1 MTPVVAQ
8 AKKEVN
14 RWIGILTPSGI
25 ILLCVYSWVLIPTI
39 TRGLVAIAVAFAMPP
54 TLLMIAWHVV
64 LMDRR
69 WRKADQFLS
78 GEGAEEGPVG
88 ADDALQAMLDFPAI
102 MPIFGLLAWVVGGA
116 GAVLGSFYATSW
128 KLKWSDAGTLYIG
141 IMAGAFLITIFQ
153 FYMWRHI
160 IDPVVGLIIHRVP
173 EVLDKKLAAR
183 RTPLNKSLLLTLIP
197 LICLALFIAEIA
209 GYKQASNVLQNWVG
223 ESKLDEV
230 KIFAGSI
237 EWDRVSEPGYRADLI
252 ARLKDLEDPT
262 RTVYLVQRTGPEKY
276 DALIRGKSFYEI
288 FPPVV
293 IEEMDKLVSSP
304 GNKEHIGYQFNPFGP
319 EISVLQ
325 KIETGPGESA
335 TVYYLIFAYPWANYR
350 PRLDEFI
357 FISIAL
363 MCIVALI
370 SVGVVWAI
378 SRDISDPVA
387 RLVGFTE
394 QVGEGKIHSD
404 VFFHANDEVGDLALS
419 LRGMSARLGEVLHR
433 IQAAVSSLDLA
444 TSSIHQA
451 AGSVKDSSRL
461 QEQSVEDVSGAMSD
475 MDTNIQSIA
484 DNVEVLS
491 ASAEESSSS
500 IFEMGAAI
508 KKINENVDILN
519 QSISSVSSSINEMT
533 AALDQVAEN
542 VGNLSA
548 LSEETASS
556 MGEMDASIREIEQNV
571 KDTANWS
578 ESVIRDA
585 EEGVDAVSRV
595 NSGMQSISD
604 VVHAAQAVI
613 ERLGA
618 KVMEIGKIVQVIDD
632 VANQT
637 NLLALNAAIIAAQA
651 GEHGRGFAVVADEIK
666 QLAERTS
673 GSTREIH
680 QLIRGVQE
688 ESREAVGA
696 VEQGARAVEDGVH
709 LVEQASGSL
718 AKIRESTRLA
728 TERVQEIAQTT
739 VQQAE
744 SSRQVSKAIDQVA
757 DMINQISVATQQQ
770 SKGGA
775 LILKSTEEMK
785 AASLQVKRNAE
796 EQLQGSRLITKSIE
810 NITDMLY
817 SINQAQQEQ
826 KKGSSQVVQL
836 MERIKVASQ
845 QVAESGRRLADV
857 VNALSQ
863 EAVTL
868 RDEIKRFVLLAADD
882 NGPDQNS

>member
-1 MTPVVAQ
+1 MTPVVKQ
-8 AKKEVN
+8 AKKQIDA
-14 RWIGILTPSGI
+14 WIGILTVGGI
-25 ILLCVYSWVLIPTI
+25 GLLSLYSSVLIPTI
-39 TRGLVAIAVAFAMPP
+39 TGGLVLIAVSWAMIP
-54 TLLMIAWHVV
+54 TLSMIALHVV
-64 LMDRR
+64 YMNRR
-69 WRKADQFLS
+69 WKKADDFLA
-78 GEGAEEGPVG
+78 GQG
-88 ADDALQAMLDFPAI
+88 ADITAEDALQAMLDFPAV
-102 MPIFGLLAWVVGGA
+102 MPLFGLVIWAAGGA
-116 GAVLGSFYATSW
+116 GAVFGSYWGTDW
-128 KLKWSDAGTLYIG
+128 KLKASDAITLYIG
-141 IMAGAFLITIFQ
+141 IMAGAFIITIFQ

-160 IDPVVGLIIHRVP
+160 IDPVVGLIVHRAP
-173 EVLDKKLAAR
+173 RVLDKKLATR
-183 RTPLNKSLLLTLIP
+183 RTPLNKSLVLTLIP
-197 LICLALFIAEIA
+197 LIFLALFIAELA
-209 GYKQASNVLQNWVG
+209 GYKQAANVLQNWVG
-223 ESKLDEV
+223 ESSLKEV
-230 KIFAGSI
+230 EIYSGSVI
-237 EWDRVSEPGYRADLI
+237 WENLSDPDYRQSVVD
-252 ARLKDLEDPT
+252 RLKDLESAN
-262 RTVYLVQRTGPEKY
+262 RKVYLIRQTGPKQY
-276 DALIRGKSFYEI
+276 KDLIRNKDFFDI

-293 IEEMDKLVSSP
+293 IQQMDKLVNNPS
-304 GNKEHIGYQFNPFGP
+304 NKKRLDYQFNPFGP
-319 EISVLQ
+319 EVSVIQ
-325 KIETGPGESA
+325 KITAGTGGNA
-335 TVYYLIFAYPWANYR
+335 DTYYLIFGYPWKNYR
-350 PRLDEFI
+350 PKLDYFI

-363 MCIVALI
+363 MGVVILL

-378 SRDISDPVA
+378 SRDISEPIA
-387 RLVGFTE
+387 RLVEFTE

-419 LRGMSARLGEVLHR
+419 LRGMSSRLAEVLNR
-433 IQAAVSSLDLA
+433 IQDAAGSLDQA
-444 TSSIHQA
+444 TSSIRQA
-451 AGSVKDSSRL
+451 VDSVKDGSRL
-461 QEQSVEDVSGAMSD
+461 QEQAVEDVSGAMSD

-500 IFEMGAAI
+500 IFQMGAAI
-508 KKINENVDILN
+508 KKINESVDILN
-519 QSISSVSSSINEMT
+519 QSISNVSSSINEMT

-556 MGEMDASIREIEQNV
+556 MGEMDASIREIEQNA

-585 EEGVDAVSRV
+585 EEGVDAVLRV
-595 NSGMQSISD
+595 NEGMKSISN
-604 VVHAAQAVI
+604 VVHAAQTVI
-613 ERLGA
+613 ERLGT
-618 KVMEIGKIVQVIDD
+618 KVEEIGKIVQVIDD

-680 QLIRGVQE
+680 LLIRGVQQ

-696 VEQGARAVEDGVH
+696 VEQGTRAVEDGVQ

-718 AKIRESTRLA
+718 AKIRESTQAA

-770 SKGGA
+770 SKGGS
-775 LILKSTEEMK
+775 LILKATEEMK

-836 MERIKVASQ
+836 MDRIKVASQ
-845 QVAESGRRLADV
+845 QGAEGGRRLADV
-857 VNALSQ
+857 VNALTQ
-863 EAVTL
+863 EAETL
-868 RDEIKRFVLLAADD
+868 RQEIKRFQLVNTGNESTED
-882 NGPDQNS
+882 S

>member
-8 AKKEVN
+8 ARKQVEM
-14 RWIGILTPSGI
+14 WIGILTVGGI
-25 ILLCVYSWVLIPTI
+25 VVLSFYSAVLIPTI
-39 TRGLVAIAVAFAMPP
+39 TLGLVVTAVGWAMPP
-54 TLLMIAWHVV
+54 TLSMIAVHRV
-64 LMDRR
+64 LMNRR
-69 WRKADQFLS
+69 WRKAEAFLS
-78 GEGAEEGPVG
+78 GEGGEPVSAE
-88 ADDALQAMLDFPAI
+88 DALEAMLDFPSL
-102 MPIFGLLAWVVGGA
+102 MPLFGLLAWVAGGL
-116 GAVLGSFYATSW
+116 GAVFGSYWGTAW
-128 KLKWSDAGTLYIG
+128 KLKASDAVTLYIG
-141 IMAGAFLITIFQ
+141 IVSGAFLITIFQ

-160 IDPVVGLIIHRVP
+160 IDPVVGLIIHRAP

-197 LICLALFIAEIA
+197 LICLALFMAEMA
-209 GYKQASNVLQNWVG
+209 GYKQAANVLQNWVG
-223 ESKLDEV
+223 ESNMDHVEDYSD
-230 KIFAGSI
+230 SI
-237 EWDRVSEPGYRADLI
+237 LWTSISDPGYRGDLL
-252 ARLKDLEDPT
+252 ARLREYEKQSKNN
-262 RTVYLVQRTGPEKY
+262 VYLIELRKDGYFEYVRDEKFL
-276 DALIRGKSFYEI
+276 DLFPKVVMSEI
-288 FPPVV
+288 
-293 IEEMDKLVSSP
+293 ENRLEAARDKKNIS
-304 GNKEHIGYQFNPFGP
+304 YQFNPFGP
-319 EISVLQ
+319 EINVVK
-325 KIETGPGESA
+325 KINVGAGESA
-335 TVYYLIFAYPWANYR
+335 ATYFLVFGYPWEHFRPKLNY
-350 PRLDEFI
+350 FI
-357 FISIAL
+357 FISMAL
-363 MCIVALI
+363 MGIVVLI
-370 SVGVVWAI
+370 SVGVVWVI
-378 SRDISDPVA
+378 SRDISEPVA
-387 RLVGFTE
+387 RLVEFTE
-394 QVGEGKIHSD
+394 QVGEGKIHRD

-419 LRGMSARLGEVLHR
+419 LRGMSGRLGEVLNR
-433 IQAAVSSLDLA
+433 IQAAASSLDLA
-444 TSSIHQA
+444 TSSIRQA
-451 AGSVKDSSRL
+451 VDSVKDSSRL

-508 KKINENVDILN
+508 KKINESVDILN
-519 QSISSVSSSINEMT
+519 QSISNVSSSINEMT

-556 MGEMDASIREIEQNV
+556 MGEMDASIREIEQNA

-578 ESVIRDA
+578 ESVIKDA

-595 NSGMQSISD
+595 NTGMQSISE
-604 VVHAAQAVI
+604 VVHAAQTVI
-613 ERLGA
+613 ERLGQR
-618 KVMEIGKIVQVIDD
+618 VLEIGKIVQVIDD

-696 VEQGARAVEDGVH
+696 VEQGARAVEDGVRV
-709 LVEQASGSL
+709 VEQASGSL

-770 SKGGA
+770 SKGGS

-785 AASLQVKRNAE
+785 SASLQVKRNAE

-836 MERIKVASQ
+836 MDRIKVASQ
-845 QVAESGRRLADV
+845 QGGESGRRLADV
-857 VNALSQ
+857 VNALTQ
-863 EAVTL
+863 EADTL
-868 RDEIKRFVLLAADD
+868 KEEIKRFQLLSPEN